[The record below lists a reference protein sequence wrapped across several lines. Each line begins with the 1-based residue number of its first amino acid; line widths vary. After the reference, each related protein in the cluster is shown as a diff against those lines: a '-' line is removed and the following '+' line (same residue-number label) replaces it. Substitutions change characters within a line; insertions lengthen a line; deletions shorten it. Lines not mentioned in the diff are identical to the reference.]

1 MGAIILDG
9 KACADSIEKKLIE
22 TIQAEKLKPI
32 LTIVTDSKDPASQ
45 VYIRNK
51 IKAAE
56 RCGIKP
62 QVMVV
67 PDDKSTDKLITADG
81 IIVQLPMADK
91 ELEEEY
97 LDYLAFVWEKDVDG
111 LTPRN
116 YGYMCAQKGY
126 YLEPCT
132 PKGILTLL
140 DYYKIDISGKNVVIV
155 GRSNLVGRP
164 LAELML
170 QRNATVTIC
179 HSKTKNLAEHT
190 KNADI
195 LVAAVGSPKL
205 ITADMVKP
213 GAAVVDVGIN
223 RVDGKLCGD
232 VDFEAVKEVAGY
244 ITPVPGGVGPMTVI
258 SLMENVVEA
267 TMNALKYRY

>member
-62 QVMVV
+62 QVLVV
-67 PDDKSTDKLITADG
+67 PDDKSTRNLIVADG

-97 LDYLAFVWEKDVDG
+97 LDYLAFAWEKDVDG

-170 QRNATVTIC
+170 QRDATVTVC
-179 HSKTKNLAEHT
+179 HSKTKNLNELLATNE
-190 KNADI
+190 I
-195 LVAAVGSPKL
+195 IISAVG
-205 ITADMVKP
+205 KP
-213 GAAVVDVGIN
+213 NTVDLNQCCIAKVVIDVGVN
-223 RVDGKLCGD
+223 RDENGKLCGD
-232 VDFEAVKEVAGY
+232 CFNFDPNGLNIKV
-244 ITPVPGGVGPMTVI
+244 TPVPNGIGLMTRAI
-258 SLMENVVEA
+258 LMKHMSEV
-267 TMNALKYRY
+267 